1 MCRTYTYRLGP
12 LHLDGPAL
20 PAEHRLAFFVREPF
34 PASGSHV
41 SVREGSLDEAGRISV
56 WSEMESGGAIFADGI
71 EADAL
76 PFGWGRRVDVQLA
89 SARLRLVLPSEWAH
103 RYG

>member
-1 MCRTYTYRLGP
+1 MDRHSP
-12 LHLDGPAL
+12 LPLPQ

-34 PASGSHV
+34 PASGSQV

-89 SARLRLVLPSEWAH
+89 SARLRLVRQSEWAH